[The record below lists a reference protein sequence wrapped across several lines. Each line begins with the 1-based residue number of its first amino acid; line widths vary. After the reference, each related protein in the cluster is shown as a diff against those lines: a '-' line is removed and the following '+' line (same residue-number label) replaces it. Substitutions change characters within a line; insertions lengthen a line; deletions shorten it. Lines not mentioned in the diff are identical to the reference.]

1 MCRAGLRSVAEAG
14 GCFLKEKRL
23 VRTTALTVA
32 LLSIAMTGAISL
44 AAAARSKAQDAP
56 VAPAKPSARPN
67 ILIIVADD
75 LGFSDIGA
83 FGGEIRT
90 PNLDALAARGLK
102 LTGFHSAPTCSPTRS
117 MLLSGT
123 DNHLAGLGN
132 MAEMLTPNQIGRR
145 GYEGY
150 LPDDVVTLADR
161 LHDLGYAT
169 LMAGKWHL
177 GTRSEDSPA
186 RHGFDQSFDLA
197 QGGGNHYGLDLARNG
212 KLGTTYWENG
222 RQLADLP
229 AGFYSSDAY
238 ATKLIEQLGRA
249 EPAKPFF
256 AYLTFTAPH
265 WPLQAP
271 DADVARYRGRYDE
284 GFEVLRERRLAR
296 LKALGLIDAKVAPH
310 DIVLPAGRRWAD
322 LSAAERKEQAR
333 LMEIYAAMVDRM
345 DQNVGRVIAHLK
357 ATGRYDNTIILFTA
371 DNGAEGLDIAR
382 SELPEFRARVA
393 KADNRL
399 DNLGKPTSYAGYGPG
414 WAQAA
419 TAPSWLFKGYTT
431 EGGTRVPAFIDWP
444 GARRTGVTS
453 TFGTVMDVVP
463 TLIEAAGGAWRSPRY
478 AGRAV
483 QPVRGRSW
491 RPYLTGVAD
500 RVHAPDEAVGSEL
513 FGRRA
518 VRQGDWKAVNP
529 GDRWQ
534 LFNLADDPGETH
546 DLAAREPARLKALI
560 AAWQAYGKETGV
572 ILPSDPS
579 RYP

>member
-1 MCRAGLRSVAEAG
+1 M
-14 GCFLKEKRL
+14 
-23 VRTTALTVA
+23 RTTALTVA
-32 LLSIAMTGAISL
+32 LLATALTAAVSLTAATGGHAQNAASAPAPTK
-44 AAAARSKAQDAP
+44 AAAK
-56 VAPAKPSARPN
+56 PN

-75 LGFSDIGA
+75 LGYSDLGA

-90 PNLDALAARGLK
+90 PNLDTLAARGLK

-132 MAEMLTPNQIGRR
+132 MAEMLTPNQVGKP
-145 GYEGY
+145 GYEGH
-150 LPDDVVTLADR
+150 LPDDIVTLADR

-177 GTRSEDSPA
+177 GTRAEDSPA

-197 QGGGNHYGLDLARNG
+197 QGGGNHYGLDLAKDG
-212 KLGTTYWENG
+212 KPGTTYWENG
-222 RQLADLP
+222 QQLASLP
-229 AGFYSSDAY
+229 AGFYSSDTY

-249 EPAKPFF
+249 DRAKPFF

-271 DADVARYRGRYDE
+271 DEDVARYRGRYDE
-284 GFEVLRERRLAR
+284 GFEVLRARRLAR
-296 LKALGLIDAKVAPH
+296 LKALGLVAANVTPH
-310 DIVLPAGRRWAD
+310 DLVLPPGRRWAD
-322 LSAAERKEQAR
+322 LSAPERKEQAR

-357 ATGRYDNTIILFTA
+357 ATGQYDNTIILFTA
-371 DNGAEGLDIAR
+371 DNGAEGIDIAR

-393 KADNRL
+393 RADNRF
-399 DNLGKPTSYAGYGPG
+399 DNLGKPTSYDGYGPG

-419 TAPSWLFKGYTT
+419 TAPSWLYKGYTT
-431 EGGTRVPAFIDWP
+431 EGGTRVAAFIDWP
-444 GARRTGVTS
+444 GARRHGVGTAY
-453 TFGTVMDVVP
+453 GTVMDVVP
-463 TLIEAAGGAWRSPRY
+463 TLVEAAGGEWRGARY

-483 QPVRGRSW
+483 QPVRGASW
-491 RPYLTGVAD
+491 RPYLNGTAE
-500 RVHAPDEAVGSEL
+500 RVHAPDEAIGSEL

-518 VRQGDWKAVNP
+518 IRQGDWKAVNL
-529 GDRWQ
+529 GDAWR
-534 LFNLADDPGETH
+534 LFNIADDPGETH
-546 DLAAREPARLKALI
+546 DLAMREPARLKALV
-560 AAWQAYGKETGV
+560 AAWDAYGKDTGV
-572 ILPSDPS
+572 IMPSEPT

>member
-1 MCRAGLRSVAEAG
+1 M
-14 GCFLKEKRL
+14 
-23 VRTTALTVA
+23 RTTALTVA
-32 LLSIAMTGAISL
+32 LLATALTAAVSLTAATGGH
-44 AAAARSKAQDAP
+44 AQNAP
-56 VAPAKPSARPN
+56 PAPDPAKAATKPN

-75 LGFSDIGA
+75 LGYSDLGA

-90 PNLDALAARGLK
+90 PHLDALAARGLK

-132 MAEMLTPNQIGRR
+132 MAEMLTPNQVGKP
-145 GYEGY
+145 GYEGH
-150 LPDDVVTLADR
+150 LPDDIVTLADR

-177 GTRSEDSPA
+177 GTRAEDSPA

-197 QGGGNHYGLDLARNG
+197 QGGGNHYGLDLAKDG
-212 KLGTTYWENG
+212 KPGTTYWENG
-222 RQLADLP
+222 QQLGSLP
-229 AGFYSSDAY
+229 AGFYSSDTY

-249 EPAKPFF
+249 DRAKPFF

-271 DADVARYRGRYDE
+271 DEDVARYRGRYDE
-284 GFEVLRERRLAR
+284 GFEVLRTRRLAR
-296 LKALGLIDAKVAPH
+296 LKALGLVAANVTPH
-310 DIVLPAGRRWAD
+310 DLVLPPGRRWAD
-322 LSAAERKEQAR
+322 LSAPERKEQAR
-333 LMEIYAAMVDRM
+333 MMEIYAAMVDRM

-357 ATGRYDNTIILFTA
+357 ATGQYDNTIILFTA
-371 DNGAEGLDIAR
+371 DNGAEGIDIAR

-393 KADNRL
+393 RADNRF

-419 TAPSWLFKGYTT
+419 TAPSWLYKGYTT
-431 EGGTRVPAFIDWP
+431 EGGTRVAAFIDWP
-444 GARRTGVTS
+444 GARRHGVGTAY
-453 TFGTVMDVVP
+453 GTVMDVVP
-463 TLIEAAGGAWRSPRY
+463 TLVEAAGGEWRGTRY

-483 QPVRGRSW
+483 QPVRGASW
-491 RPYLTGVAD
+491 RPYLNGTAE
-500 RVHAPDEAVGSEL
+500 RVHAPDEAIGSEL

-518 VRQGDWKAVNP
+518 IRQGDWKAVNL
-529 GDRWQ
+529 GDAWR
-534 LFNLADDPGETH
+534 LFNIADDPGETN
-546 DLAAREPARLKALI
+546 DLATREPARLKALV
-560 AAWQAYGKETGV
+560 AAWDAYGKDTGV
-572 ILPSDPS
+572 IMPSEPT

>member
-1 MCRAGLRSVAEAG
+1 M
-14 GCFLKEKRL
+14 
-23 VRTTALTVA
+23 RTTALTVA
-32 LLSIAMTGAISL
+32 LLATALTAAVSLTAATGGHAQNARPAPTK
-44 AAAARSKAQDAP
+44 AATK
-56 VAPAKPSARPN
+56 PN

-75 LGFSDIGA
+75 LGYSDLGA

-132 MAEMLTPNQIGRR
+132 MAEMLTPNQVGKP
-145 GYEGY
+145 GYEGH
-150 LPDDVVTLADR
+150 LPDDIVTLADR

-177 GTRSEDSPA
+177 GTRAEDSPA

-197 QGGGNHYGLDLARNG
+197 QGGGNHYGLDLAKDG
-212 KLGTTYWENG
+212 KPGTTYWENG
-222 RQLADLP
+222 RQLASLP
-229 AGFYSSDAY
+229 AGFYSSDTY

-249 EPAKPFF
+249 DRAKPFF

-271 DADVARYRGRYDE
+271 DEDVARYRGRYDE
-284 GFEVLRERRLAR
+284 EFEVLRARRLAR
-296 LKALGLIDAKVAPH
+296 LKALGLVAANVTPH
-310 DIVLPAGRRWAD
+310 DLVLPPGRHWAD
-322 LSAAERKEQAR
+322 LSAPERKEQAR

-357 ATGRYDNTIILFTA
+357 ATGQYDNTIILFTA
-371 DNGAEGLDIAR
+371 DNGAEGIDIAR
-382 SELPEFRARVA
+382 SELPEFRARVV
-393 KADNRL
+393 KADNRFV
-399 DNLGKPTSYAGYGPG
+399 NLGKPTSYAGYGPG

-419 TAPSWLFKGYTT
+419 TAPSWLYKGYTT
-431 EGGTRVPAFIDWP
+431 EGGTRVAAFIDWP
-444 GARRTGVTS
+444 GARRHGVGTAY
-453 TFGTVMDVVP
+453 GTVMDVVP
-463 TLIEAAGGAWRSPRY
+463 TLVEAAGGEWRGTRY

-483 QPVRGRSW
+483 QPVRGASW
-491 RPYLTGVAD
+491 RPYLSGTAE
-500 RVHAPDEAVGSEL
+500 RVHAPDEAIGSEL

-518 VRQGDWKAVNP
+518 IRQGDWKAVNLS
-529 GDRWQ
+529 DAWR
-534 LFNLADDPGETH
+534 LFNIADDPGETN
-546 DLAAREPARLKALI
+546 DLATREPARLKALVT
-560 AAWQAYGKETGV
+560 AWDAYGKDTGV
-572 ILPSDPS
+572 IMPSEPT

>member
-1 MCRAGLRSVAEAG
+1 M
-14 GCFLKEKRL
+14 
-23 VRTTALTVA
+23 TALTIA
-32 LLSIAMTGAISL
+32 LLATAMTGAATITAAPRIQTPDTPV
-44 AAAARSKAQDAP
+44 AAAPAP
-56 VAPAKPSARPN
+56 APAKPN

-75 LGFSDIGA
+75 LGYSDLGA

-90 PNLDALAARGLK
+90 PNLDALAVRGLK

-132 MAEMLTPNQIGRR
+132 MAEMLTPNQIGRP
-145 GYEGY
+145 GYEGH

-177 GTRSEDSPA
+177 GTRAEDSPA

-197 QGGGNHYGLDLARNG
+197 QGGGNHYGLDLAG
-212 KLGTTYWENG
+212 DDKPGTTYWENG
-222 RQLADLP
+222 RRLTSLP
-229 AGFYSSDAY
+229 PGFYSSDTY

-249 EPAKPFF
+249 DPAKPFF

-271 DADVARYRGRYDE
+271 DEDVARYHGRYDA
-284 GFEVLRERRLAR
+284 GFEVLLARRLAR
-296 LKALGLIDAKVAPH
+296 LKALGLVGANVTPH
-310 DIVLPAGRRWAD
+310 DLVLPPGRRWAD
-322 LSAAERKEQAR
+322 LSPAERREQAR

-371 DNGAEGLDIAR
+371 DNGAEGIDIAR

-393 KADNRL
+393 KADNRF

-419 TAPSWLFKGYTT
+419 TAPSWLYKGYTT
-431 EGGTRVPAFIDWP
+431 EGGTRVAAFIDWP
-444 GARRTGVTS
+444 GARRTGIS
-453 TFGTVMDVVP
+453 TAFGTVMDVVP
-463 TLIEAAGGAWRSPRY
+463 TLVEAAGGAWQGAHY
-478 AGRAV
+478 AGRRV

-491 RPYLTGVAD
+491 RPYLTGATD
-500 RVHAPDEAVGSEL
+500 RVHAPGEAIGSEL

-518 VRQGDWKAVNP
+518 VRQGDWKAVNL
-529 GDRWQ
+529 GDAWR
-534 LFNLADDPGETH
+534 LFNIADDPGETN
-546 DLAAREPARLKALI
+546 DLATREPARLKTLI
-560 AAWQAYGKETGV
+560 AALDAYGRETGV
-572 ILPSDPS
+572 IMPSVPS

>member
-1 MCRAGLRSVAEAG
+1 M
-14 GCFLKEKRL
+14 
-23 VRTTALTVA
+23 RTTAPILA
-32 LLSIAMTGAISL
+32 LLS
-44 AAAARSKAQDAP
+44 AAAIGALAIATTAGGHAQTAAT
-56 VAPAKPSARPN
+56 VAAATPARPN
-67 ILIIVADD
+67 ILVIVADD
-75 LGFSDIGA
+75 LGYSDIGA

-132 MAEMLTPNQIGRR
+132 MAEMRTPNQIGRR

-150 LPDDVVTLADR
+150 LPADIVTLADR

-177 GTRSEDSPA
+177 GVRPEDSPA

-197 QGGGNHYGLDLARNG
+197 QGGGNHYGLDLARDG
-212 KLGTTYWENG
+212 RPGTTYWENG
-222 RQLADLP
+222 RQLASLP
-229 AGFYSSDAY
+229 ADFYSSDTY
-238 ATKLIEQLGRA
+238 ATKLIEQLGRTD
-249 EPAKPFF
+249 PRKPFF

-271 DADVARYRGRYDE
+271 DEDVARYRGTYDD
-284 GFEVLRERRLAR
+284 GFEALRIRRLAR
-296 LKALGLIDAKVAPH
+296 QKALGLVAATVTPH
-310 DIVLPAGRRWAD
+310 DLVLPPGRRWAD
-322 LSAAERKEQAR
+322 LSPAERKEQAR

-357 ATGRYDNTIILFTA
+357 ATGRYDDTIILFTA
-371 DNGAEGLDIAR
+371 DNGAEGIDIAR

-393 KADNRL
+393 RADNRF

-419 TAPSWLFKGYTT
+419 TAPSWLYKGYTT
-431 EGGTRVPAFIDWP
+431 EGGTRVAAFIDWP
-444 GARRTGVTS
+444 GAKRQGVS
-453 TFGTVMDVVP
+453 HAYGTVMDVVP
-463 TLIEAAGGAWRSPRY
+463 TLVEAAGGTWRGATY

-483 QPVRGRSW
+483 QPVRGVSW
-491 RPYLTGVAD
+491 RSYLAGTAS
-500 RVHAPDEAVGSEL
+500 RVHAPEEAIGSEL

-518 VRQGDWKAVNP
+518 IRQGDWKAVNL
-529 GDRWQ
+529 GDTWR
-534 LFNLADDPGETH
+534 LFDLADDPGETR
-546 DLAAREPARLKALI
+546 DLAAREPARLKALV
-560 AAWQAYGKETGV
+560 AAWDVYGKETGV
-572 ILPSDPS
+572 VMPSVPS

>member
-1 MCRAGLRSVAEAG
+1 M
-14 GCFLKEKRL
+14 
-23 VRTTALTVA
+23 RTTALTIA
-32 LLSIAMTGAISL
+32 LLATAVTGAATIT
-44 AAAARSKAQDAP
+44 AATRGHTQGTPA
-56 VAPAKPSARPN
+56 APAPAGAKPN

-75 LGFSDIGA
+75 LGYSDLGA

-132 MAEMLTPNQIGRR
+132 MAEMLTPNQIGKR
-145 GYEGY
+145 GYEGH

-161 LHDLGYAT
+161 LHDLGYVT

-177 GTRSEDSPA
+177 GTRAEDSPA

-197 QGGGNHYGLDLARNG
+197 QGGGNHYGLDLARDG
-212 KLGTTYWENG
+212 QPGTTYWENG
-222 RQLADLP
+222 RQLASLP

-238 ATKLIEQLGRA
+238 ASKLIEQLGRA
-249 EPAKPFF
+249 DRAKPFF

-271 DADVARYRGRYDE
+271 DEDVARYRGRYDE
-284 GFEVLRERRLAR
+284 GFEVLRARRLAR
-296 LKALGLIDAKVAPH
+296 LKALGLVGATVTPH
-310 DIVLPAGRRWAD
+310 DLVLPAGRRWAD
-322 LSAAERKEQAR
+322 LSAPERKEQAR

-357 ATGRYDNTIILFTA
+357 ATGQYDNTIILFTA
-371 DNGAEGLDIAR
+371 DNGAEGIDIAR

-393 KADNRL
+393 KADNRF

-419 TAPSWLFKGYTT
+419 TAPSWLYKGYTT
-431 EGGTRVPAFIDWP
+431 EGGTRVAAFIDWP
-444 GARRTGVTS
+444 GARRTGVSATY
-453 TFGTVMDVVP
+453 GTVMDVVP
-463 TLIEAAGGAWRSPRY
+463 TLVEAAGGTWQGARY
-478 AGRAV
+478 AGRPV
-483 QPVRGRSW
+483 QPVRGLSW
-491 RPYLTGVAD
+491 RPYLTGAAD
-500 RVHAPDEAVGSEL
+500 RVHAPHEAIGSEL

-518 VRQGDWKAVNP
+518 VRQGDWKAVNL
-529 GDRWQ
+529 GDAWR
-534 LFNLADDPGETH
+534 LFNIADDPGETT
-546 DLAAREPARLKALI
+546 DLAAREPERLKALV
-560 AAWQAYGKETGV
+560 AAWDAYGKDTGV
-572 ILPSDPS
+572 IMPSVPS

>member
-1 MCRAGLRSVAEAG
+1 M
-14 GCFLKEKRL
+14 
-23 VRTTALTVA
+23 RTTALTVA
-32 LLSIAMTGAISL
+32 LLATALTAAVSLTAATGGHAQIAAS
-44 AAAARSKAQDAP
+44 
-56 VAPAKPSARPN
+56 APAPTKAATKPN

-75 LGFSDIGA
+75 LGYSDLGA

-132 MAEMLTPNQIGRR
+132 MAEMLTPSQVGKP
-145 GYEGY
+145 GYEGH
-150 LPDDVVTLADR
+150 LPDDIVTLADR

-177 GTRSEDSPA
+177 GTREEDSPA

-197 QGGGNHYGLDLARNG
+197 QGGGNHYGLDLAKDG
-212 KLGTTYWENG
+212 KPGTTYWENG
-222 RQLADLP
+222 RQLASLP
-229 AGFYSSDAY
+229 AGFYSSDTY

-249 EPAKPFF
+249 DRAKPFF

-271 DADVARYRGRYDE
+271 DEDVARYRGRYDE
-284 GFEVLRERRLAR
+284 GFEVLRARRLAR
-296 LKALGLIDAKVAPH
+296 LKALGLVAANVTPH
-310 DIVLPAGRRWAD
+310 DLVLPPGRRWAD
-322 LSAAERKEQAR
+322 LSAPERKEQAR

-371 DNGAEGLDIAR
+371 DNGAEGIDIAR

-393 KADNRL
+393 RADNRF

-419 TAPSWLFKGYTT
+419 TAPSWLYKGYTT
-431 EGGTRVPAFIDWP
+431 EGGTRVAAFIDWP
-444 GARRTGVTS
+444 GARRHGVS
-453 TFGTVMDVVP
+453 TTYGTVMDVVP
-463 TLIEAAGGAWRSPRY
+463 TLVEAAGGEWRGTRY

-483 QPVRGRSW
+483 QPVRGASW
-491 RPYLTGVAD
+491 RPYLNGTAE
-500 RVHAPDEAVGSEL
+500 RVHAPDEAIGSEL

-518 VRQGDWKAVNP
+518 IRQGDWKAVNL
-529 GDRWQ
+529 GDAWR
-534 LFNLADDPGETH
+534 LFNIADDPGETH
-546 DLAAREPARLKALI
+546 DLATREPARLKALV
-560 AAWQAYGKETGV
+560 AAWDAYGKDTGV
-572 ILPSDPS
+572 IMPSEPS

>member
-1 MCRAGLRSVAEAG
+1 M
-14 GCFLKEKRL
+14 
-23 VRTTALTVA
+23 RTTALTVA
-32 LLSIAMTGAISL
+32 LLATALTAAVSLTAATGGHPQN
-44 AAAARSKAQDAP
+44 ARPAP
-56 VAPAKPSARPN
+56 DPAKAATKPN

-75 LGFSDIGA
+75 LGYSDLGA

-90 PNLDALAARGLK
+90 PHLDALAARGLK

-132 MAEMLTPNQIGRR
+132 MAEMLTPNQVGKP
-145 GYEGY
+145 GYEGH
-150 LPDDVVTLADR
+150 LPDDIVTLADR

-177 GTRSEDSPA
+177 GTRAQDSPA

-197 QGGGNHYGLDLARNG
+197 QGGGNHYGLDLAKDG
-212 KLGTTYWENG
+212 KPGTTYWENG
-222 RQLADLP
+222 RQLASLP
-229 AGFYSSDAY
+229 AGFYSSDTY

-249 EPAKPFF
+249 DRAKPFF

-271 DADVARYRGRYDE
+271 DEDVARYRGRYDE
-284 GFEVLRERRLAR
+284 GFEVLRARRLAR
-296 LKALGLIDAKVAPH
+296 LKALGLVAANVTPH
-310 DIVLPAGRRWAD
+310 DIVLPPGRRWAD
-322 LSAAERKEQAR
+322 LSAPERKEQAR
-333 LMEIYAAMVDRM
+333 LMEIYAAMIDRM

-357 ATGRYDNTIILFTA
+357 ATGQYDNTIILFTA
-371 DNGAEGLDIAR
+371 DNGAEGIDIAR

-393 KADNRL
+393 RADNRF

-419 TAPSWLFKGYTT
+419 TAPSWLYKGYTT
-431 EGGTRVPAFIDWP
+431 EGGTRVAAFIDWP
-444 GARRTGVTS
+444 GARRHGVGT
-453 TFGTVMDVVP
+453 TYGTVMDVVP
-463 TLIEAAGGAWRSPRY
+463 TLVEAAGGEWRGTRY

-483 QPVRGRSW
+483 QPVRGASW
-491 RPYLTGVAD
+491 RPYLNGTAE
-500 RVHAPDEAVGSEL
+500 RVHAPNEAIGSEL

-518 VRQGDWKAVNP
+518 IRQGDWKAVNL
-529 GDRWQ
+529 GDAWR
-534 LFNLADDPGETH
+534 LFNIADDPGETN
-546 DLAAREPARLKALI
+546 DLATREPARLKTLG
-560 AAWQAYGKETGV
+560 AAWDAYGKDTGV
-572 ILPSDPS
+572 IMPSEPT